1 MLEYVKLILEKVSF
15 DQHLFEKELKKS
27 IKQLRSIKED
37 LEELKKWCFEK
48 FANRHEKILQKC
60 FAVN

>member
-27 IKQLRSIKED
+27 IKQLKTIKED
-37 LEELKKWCFEK
+37 LEAFKKWCYEK
-48 FANRHEKILQKC
+48 FANRHEQILQKC
-60 FAVN
+60 FAVS